1 MEDVRAAL
9 AQAAQALSRPDRAF
23 HKYRKSVHQSPC
35 PGCSVLEVLSRLD
48 LQLDLQLRGIHEAQE
63 GLQADEGPE
72 DEGRVR
78 ARVGRVPTV
87 RQVQL
92 PR

>member
-9 AQAAQALSRPDRAF
+9 AQAARVLSRPDRAF
-23 HKYRKSVHQSPC
+23 HRYRKSVHQSPC
-35 PGCSVLEVLSRLD
+35 PGCSVLEVLSR
-48 LQLDLQLRGIHEAQE
+48 LDLQLRGIHEAQE